1 VNDEQVKKKVLFIC
15 THNSARSQIAEGMLN
30 SLFGNKYQAY
40 SAGTEPSVVIPHAIQ
55 VMAEI
60 GIDLS
65 KHRSKNINEFVGQNL
80 DFVVTVC
87 DHARETCPYFPGG
100 IKRLHRSFEDPASF
114 KGTEAERLSAF
125 RRIRDEIRGWIEKV
139 FGIDR

>member
-1 VNDEQVKKKVLFIC
+1 VNDKQVKKKVLFIC

-65 KHRSKNINEFVGQNL
+65 KHRSKNINEFVGQKL

-87 DHARETCPYFPGG
+87 DRARETCPYFPGG

-139 FGIDR
+139 FGKDR

>member
-1 VNDEQVKKKVLFIC
+1 MKVKRKIVLFVC

-30 SLFGNKYQAY
+30 SLSGNKYQAF
-40 SAGTEPSVVIPHAIQ
+40 SAGIEPSVVNPYAIQ

-114 KGTEAERLSAF
+114 KGTEAERLATF
-125 RRIRDEIRGWIEKV
+125 RRIRDEIRGWIEKA

>member
-1 VNDEQVKKKVLFIC
+1 VNDKQVKKKVLFIC

-40 SAGTEPSVVIPHAIQ
+40 SAGTEPSVVNPHAIQ

-65 KHRSKNINEFVGQNL
+65 KHRSKNINEFVGQKL

-87 DHARETCPYFPGG
+87 DRARETCPYFPGG

>member
-1 VNDEQVKKKVLFIC
+1 
-15 THNSARSQIAEGMLN
+15 MLN